1 MQDCSRMDSQ
11 PPLYSAQGGPSFLR
25 PGFSKDTD
33 RTNSSHGGWSG
44 DVSVQ
49 YGENDNKAQ
58 ITVRGVAALQ
68 AGHVYDFS
76 PRDGEAGEGNI
87 GLKITVTRNGYP
99 LGELQ
104 DTLPVLSS
112 PDFSDPA
119 KDDRRYMDPTR
130 PSSPS
135 QYRNPTSS
143 NQARP
148 SPSQKQTARDMEE
161 SFPSLFGQKDSSPN
175 LSEPNFSQMETDPY
189 ETRPDQNPVES
200 FQSLPDQRNS
210 SPGLESVTSD
220 EVDTD
225 PDQIRTTQD
234 PLDLSQSFPD
244 QNEFNPTRSS
254 VGTVRL
260 DTNPDQATDTT
271 ADEERRFGEAATR
284 RR

>member
-1 MQDCSRMDSQ
+1 
-11 PPLYSAQGGPSFLR
+11 
-25 PGFSKDTD
+25 
-33 RTNSSHGGWSG
+33 
-44 DVSVQ
+44 
-49 YGENDNKAQ
+49 
-58 ITVRGVAALQ
+58 
-68 AGHVYDFS
+68 
-76 PRDGEAGEGNI
+76 
-87 GLKITVTRNGYP
+87 
-99 LGELQ
+99 
-104 DTLPVLSS
+104 
-112 PDFSDPA
+112 
-119 KDDRRYMDPTR
+119 
-130 PSSPS
+130 
-135 QYRNPTSS
+135 
-143 NQARP
+143 
-148 SPSQKQTARDMEE
+148 
-161 SFPSLFGQKDSSPN
+161 
-175 LSEPNFSQMETDPY
+175 METDPY